1 MMNNLLDNIGVRDMY
16 IITLGICPL
25 LGAANNMST
34 GMAIGIVYLSALT
47 FLSLM
52 MSMVRSLVPVELRI
66 TAIVLAFTT
75 ILSLVHI
82 FLQFRFYE
90 LSLKLGMYVPLI
102 AMNCLALS
110 LAEEYA
116 LRHDVARSLA
126 RGLLVG
132 MEILLL
138 MIVLGTIR
146 EYGLSIINQPAGAF
160 LLLAFVLAGLQWFT
174 LRHRQVSTAIT

>member
-1 MMNNLLDNIGVRDMY
+1 M
-16 IITLGICPL
+16 
-25 LGAANNMST
+25 
-34 GMAIGIVYLSALT
+34 
-47 FLSLM
+47 
-52 MSMVRSLVPVELRI
+52 
-66 TAIVLAFTT
+66 
-75 ILSLVHI
+75 HI